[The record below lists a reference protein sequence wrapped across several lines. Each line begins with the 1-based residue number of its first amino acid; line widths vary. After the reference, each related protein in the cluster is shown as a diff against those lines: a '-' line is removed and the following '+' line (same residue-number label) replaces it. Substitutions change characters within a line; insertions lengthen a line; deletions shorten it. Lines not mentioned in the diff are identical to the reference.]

1 MKHIKQS
8 VAAALIGVA
17 ALSTLTGCGST
28 EVKRIDASK
37 EVALSD
43 RWNATDSRL
52 VAEEMITD
60 MLSFPWASQFE
71 LQNDRLPTII
81 IQRIANK
88 SHEHIALDTFINDI
102 KRSVI
107 RSGKASFVAGGEER
121 EAVRDERLDQELN
134 AKEAKQQG
142 QELAADFALSG
153 TVNSLV
159 DKADNKRV
167 TFYQVDLKLIDMES
181 NIEVWNGQKKIQKFQ
196 KKSSFGL

>member
-28 EVKRIDASK
+28 EVKRVSADK
-37 EVALSD
+37 EIALSD

-121 EAVRDERLDQELN
+121 EAVRDERVDQELN
-134 AKEAKQQG
+134 AKDAKQQG
-142 QELAADFALSG
+142 QEKAADFALSG
-153 TVNSLV
+153 SVNSLV
-159 DKADNKRV
+159 DKVDNERV

-181 NIEVWNGQKKIQKFQ
+181 NLEVWNGQKKIQKFQ
-196 KKSSFGL
+196 KKSSFGF

>member
-28 EVKRIDASK
+28 EVKRVSADK
-37 EVALSD
+37 EIALSD

-121 EAVRDERLDQELN
+121 EAVRDERIDQELN
-134 AKEAKQQG
+134 AKDAKQQG
-142 QELAADFALSG
+142 QEKAADFALSG
-153 TVNSLV
+153 SVNSLV
-159 DKADNKRV
+159 DKVDNERV

-181 NIEVWNGQKKIQKFQ
+181 NLEVWNGQKKIQKFQ
-196 KKSSFGL
+196 KKSSFGF